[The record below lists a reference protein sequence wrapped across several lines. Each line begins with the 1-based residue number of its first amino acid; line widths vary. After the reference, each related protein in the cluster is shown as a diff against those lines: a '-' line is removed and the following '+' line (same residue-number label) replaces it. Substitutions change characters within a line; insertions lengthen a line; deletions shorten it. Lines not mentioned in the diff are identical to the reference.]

1 MHSISHHHAT
11 PAVHVK
17 RYITRCTFFLT
28 LEATRAFIIKKVRE
42 RPNRLPT
49 QDVPPI
55 PAAPNSTV
63 EKPGAS
69 GRSMPPPLTPRS
81 KREKTVLLPAAARG
95 RFARAPLPAKGT
107 TRVTFR
113 GAATPEDTG
122 SQLSWWGVSLDV
134 VDVHLLAAGTALV
147 AAFRVTVLVELET
160 AVAVLAAAEVVR
172 LVDLGGLG
180 ELAVGLERAGL
191 VGCVLEA
198 T

>member
-1 MHSISHHHAT
+1 MHSYSHHHAT

-28 LEATRAFIIKKVRE
+28 LETTRAFIIKKVRK

-81 KREKTVLLPAAARG
+81 KREKTVLLPAAARR

-107 TRVTFR
+107 TPVTFR

-122 SQLSWWGVSLDV
+122 SQLSWDARHT
-134 VDVHLLAAGTALV
+134 DRQTATKRPFFCLAM
-147 AAFRVTVLVELET
+147 E
-160 AVAVLAAAEVVR
+160 
-172 LVDLGGLG
+172 
-180 ELAVGLERAGL
+180 L
-191 VGCVLEA
+191 VGGFFRCRRCPPPCRRRRPRRRFPSHGPRR
-198 T
+198 TRNRSRRPRRRRSCPSR